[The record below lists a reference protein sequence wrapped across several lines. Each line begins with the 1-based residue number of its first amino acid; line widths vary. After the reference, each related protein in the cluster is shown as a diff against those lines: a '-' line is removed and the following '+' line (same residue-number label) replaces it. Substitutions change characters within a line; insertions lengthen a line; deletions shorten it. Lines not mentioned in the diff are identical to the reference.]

1 MKEPARKIS
10 RSPSNIQPSF
20 RNVAHYIIL
29 FSREYEVA
37 APKFHYSPR
46 TAIRRQVL
54 SLSLSLSLSFFL
66 FSGNIAVAVLHIRPY
81 KSIVIK
87 RDERQGEVSWKPT
100 LVCDMIDRCQFSGR
114 ITIRCDPPTVGVLLP
129 ISRLYKSIHTGRWA
143 VKKPMNRMTLECE
156 SLHRRYG
163 ELTIN
168 RIRMEK
174 TERILYYRLA

>member
-1 MKEPARKIS
+1 MKEPAGKIS

-46 TAIRRQVL
+46 TAIRRRVL
-54 SLSLSLSLSFFL
+54 SPSLSLSPSLFFF
-66 FSGNIAVAVLHIRPY
+66 FSGNIAVALLHIRPY

-114 ITIRCDPPTVGVLLP
+114 ITIRHDPPTVGYSCRYRACIKAYIPEDGPL
-129 ISRLYKSIHTGRWA
+129 KS
-143 VKKPMNRMTLECE
+143 P
-156 SLHRRYG
+156 
-163 ELTIN
+163 
-168 RIRMEK
+168 
-174 TERILYYRLA
+174 